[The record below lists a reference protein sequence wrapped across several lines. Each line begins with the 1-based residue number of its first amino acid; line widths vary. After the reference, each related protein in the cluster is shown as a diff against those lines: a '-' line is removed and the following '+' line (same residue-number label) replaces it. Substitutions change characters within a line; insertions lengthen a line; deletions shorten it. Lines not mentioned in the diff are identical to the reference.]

1 MIDLHSNKSKT
12 RIEVRNANARG
23 NSECVSRGE
32 TTSDSPW
39 AVDVDRARVA
49 GLGTE
54 TSNQGNFIEVLNLVV
69 SAADIV
75 KDVFF

>member
-1 MIDLHSNKSKT
+1 MPLYLHT
-12 RIEVRNANARG
+12 EDDEVKRTQLLRSAI
-23 NSECVSRGE
+23 
-32 TTSDSPW
+32 T
-39 AVDVDRARVA
+39 VA
-49 GLGTE
+49 LAGTE